1 MASLG
6 ETMRAVVWQGQP
18 YNISV
23 LDVPMPTIMNQ
34 TDVIVKM
41 SRAAVCGSD
50 LHIYRGTMEG
60 QVLPVGIGHE
70 GVGYVSEV
78 GSLVD
83 SLNVGDPVI
92 VPFTSPDGHFHT
104 ELTPVPY
111 AAFGNGGV
119 LGGTQGQ
126 YFSQVRN
133 PASLFS
139 HSSF

>member
-1 MASLG
+1 MTSLG

-18 YNISV
+18 FNISV

-92 VPFTSPDGHFHT
+92 VPFTSPDGHFDA
-104 ELTPVPY
+104 ELTPVQY

-119 LGGTQGQ
+119 LGGTQG
-126 YFSQVRN
+126 
-133 PASLFS
+133 
-139 HSSF
+139 

>member
-1 MASLG
+1 MASILN

-18 YNISV
+18 FNISV
-23 LDVPMPTIMNQ
+23 MDVPMPTIINQ

-41 SRAAVCGSD
+41 SRAAICGSD

-78 GSLVD
+78 GSLVG

-92 VPFTSPDGHFHT
+92 VPFTSPDGHIDT

-111 AAFGNGGV
+111 AAFGNGGS
-119 LGGTQGQ
+119 LGGTQGEILSKISQ
-126 YFSQVRN
+126 YLDN
-133 PASLFS
+133 C
-139 HSSF
+139 